1 MTAIYAYSTT
11 VKHPDHQ
18 LGFATYFKAAHKE
31 VLMALSFSKVMSAS
45 LPLFLTVTSFPQNEK
60 KSCSF
65 SSVVS
70 GARPATWMVY
80 ADIVGVLW
88 MVKNVSKVYR

>member
-1 MTAIYAYSTT
+1 
-11 VKHPDHQ
+11 
-18 LGFATYFKAAHKE
+18 
-31 VLMALSFSKVMSAS
+31 MALSFSKVMSACVPS
-45 LPLFLTVTSFPQNEK
+45 FLTATSLPQNEK

-80 ADIVGVLW
+80 ADIVLGINDKWDVRYKGQQKIREWRRLAPSCEKW
-88 MVKNVSKVYR
+88 LN

>member
-1 MTAIYAYSTT
+1 MLTVPPLSILIISLVGMYS
-11 VKHPDHQ
+11 
-18 LGFATYFKAAHKE
+18 KAAHKE
-31 VLMALSFSKVMSAS
+31 VLIALSFSKVMSAS